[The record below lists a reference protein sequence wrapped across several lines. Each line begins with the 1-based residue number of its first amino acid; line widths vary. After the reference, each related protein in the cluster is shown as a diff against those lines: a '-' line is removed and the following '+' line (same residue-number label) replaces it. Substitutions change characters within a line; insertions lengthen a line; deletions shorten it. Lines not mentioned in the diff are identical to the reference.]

1 RYMDKRMM
9 LKLNGGRAVTGIL
22 RGFDPFM
29 NVVLDDTVEE
39 CKDNTKNNIGM
50 VVRQNLF
57 VPGQN
62 PVSNIRFFPWKVIRG
77 NSIVM
82 VEALDRV

>member
-1 RYMDKRMM
+1 MCYSALTHIFLIRYMDKRMM

-29 NVVLDDTVEE
+29 NVVLDDTIEE

-50 VVRQNLF
+50 VVSTYR
-57 VPGQN
+57 
-62 PVSNIRFFPWKVIRG
+62 K
-77 NSIVM
+77 
-82 VEALDRV
+82 EALNVVGIN